1 MSVADPE
8 PITVTVEDEIDVSGL
23 LQAPPRA
30 RACFVLAHG
39 AGAGMAHPF
48 MAAVATGLAQR
59 GIASL
64 RYQFPYMERGAGGR
78 IRPSAPMPRAR
89 RGGGGRAGAAA
100 SSALRRRQVV
110 RWPDDLPGSGGG
122 SSPARARAGI
132 PRIPC
137 IRPDARP
144 GTAASTSSTSR
155 YPCCSCRAHATRL
168 PSFRR
173 SSRCAG
179 R

>member
-78 IRPSAPMPRAR
+78 IRPSAPMPQCAPRWR
-89 RGGGGRAGAAA
+89 RPRGRC
-100 SSALRRRQVV
+100 RVFR
-110 RWPDDLPGSGGG
+110 
-122 SSPARARAGI
+122 SSPAASRSVAG
-132 PRIPC
+132 
-137 IRPDARP
+137 
-144 GTAASTSSTSR
+144 
-155 YPCCSCRAHATRL
+155 
-168 PSFRR
+168 
-173 SSRCAG
+173 
-179 R
+179 